1 MVKPVDSTKRSA
13 SLAERIRE
21 EYENEAFHPLD
32 RPGISA
38 RNSEHWSGP
47 VYIARGIETISKTGR
62 LQHVSCQGAGG
73 KPGVLPAEIAQHEK
87 AITPPI

>member
-32 RPGISA
+32 RPGSLHGTVSIEVA
-38 RNSEHWSGP
+38 Q
-47 VYIARGIETISKTGR
+47 YI
-62 LQHVSCQGAGG
+62 LQEELRPFLKRADSNMYHAKGQGGNRVFYRQ
-73 KPGVLPAEIAQHEK
+73 K
-87 AITPPI
+87 